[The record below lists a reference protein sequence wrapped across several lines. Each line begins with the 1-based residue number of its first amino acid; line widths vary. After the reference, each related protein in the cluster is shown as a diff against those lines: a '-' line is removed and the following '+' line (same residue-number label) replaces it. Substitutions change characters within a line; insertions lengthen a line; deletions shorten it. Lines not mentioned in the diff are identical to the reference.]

1 MPKYKIKE
9 GDKPW
14 AFYKLTRRNK
24 ETDSDINTNKRCER
38 F

>member
-14 AFYKLTRRNK
+14 AFYKLTRIKDVRDF
-24 ETDSDINTNKRCER
+24 E
-38 F
+38 